1 MKQRYGACHLNV
13 GRVIQSFAHT
23 YVGQKKYDQAIK
35 SWIDLL
41 TVEIQV
47 YGEHHQEVSNSKYH
61 LAYTYM
67 KLGKHPEA
75 EALLRQSLESD
86 EINRI
91 ENFQTAEKLIALT
104 NVSKLSDDEREKICL
119 RALLILKNCKTNEL
133 AEQELERVPKYSK
146 MLKETLVSIYRS

>member
-13 GRVIQSFAHT
+13 RRVIESLAHT
-23 YVGQKKYDQAIK
+23 YVRQKKYDQAIK
-35 SWIDLL
+35 PWIDLL

-67 KLGKHPEA
+67 KLGKRPEV
-75 EALLRQSLESD
+75 EALFRQLLESD

-91 ENFQTAEKLIALT
+91 ENFQTVQKLFVLT
-104 NVSKLSDDEREKICL
+104 NISKLSDDEREKICL
-119 RALLILKNCKTNEL
+119 RALLILKNFKTNEL
-133 AEQELERVPKYSK
+133 TKEKLELISVYSEIFK
-146 MLKETLVSIYRS
+146 KTLVSIYRS